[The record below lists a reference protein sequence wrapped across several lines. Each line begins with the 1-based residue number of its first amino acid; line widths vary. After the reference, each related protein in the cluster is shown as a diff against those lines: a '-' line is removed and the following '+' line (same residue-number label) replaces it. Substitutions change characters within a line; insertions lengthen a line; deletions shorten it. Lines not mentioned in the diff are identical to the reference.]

1 MNQTSPL
8 RCFSSIVLLLL
19 FAGAGC
25 ARHESPA
32 AAPPPPPMPTN
43 QAAFEQPDFTAEE
56 YVEGEATVVAINRPS
71 REVTLQNARGQV
83 VTVKVPAD
91 VDLNRLR
98 TGDNVL
104 IGVLETVSVKVMPP
118 GSAALGNTL
127 QVASTPPGQPQ
138 GRAWGQQ
145 LTIVAEVTAIDLA
158 NHTVTL
164 RGAGGN
170 SETIAV
176 RNPEIQQ
183 RMTTLQVG
191 DLVELTYAEALATHL
206 VPKS

>member
-8 RCFSSIVLLLL
+8 RCFSPIACLLLL
-19 FAGAGC
+19 VGAGC
-25 ARHESPA
+25 ARHENS
-32 AAPPPPPMPTN
+32 APHQPCHKP
-43 QAAFEQPDFTAEE
+43 AAFEQPDFTAEE
-56 YVEGEATVVAINRPS
+56 YVEGEATVVAINLPS
-71 REVTLQNARGQV
+71 RKVTLQNARGQV

-91 VDLNRLR
+91 VNLNRVR

-104 IGVLETVSVKVMPP
+104 IGMLETVSVKVMPP

-127 QVASTPPGQPQ
+127 EVASTQPGQPQ

-145 LTIVAEVTAIDLA
+145 LTIVAEVAAIDLA

-164 RGAGGN
+164 RGAGGH
-170 SETIAV
+170 SEMITV
-176 RNPEIQQ
+176 RNPEVQQ

-191 DLVELTYAEALATHL
+191 DLVELTYAEALATRL

>member
-8 RCFSSIVLLLL
+8 RCFSLIAFVLLL
-19 FAGAGC
+19 AGAGC
-25 ARHESPA
+25 TRHENSA
-32 AAPPPPPMPTN
+32 AAPPPPPTPTN

-56 YVEGEATVVAINRPS
+56 YIEGEATVVAINRPS
-71 REVTLQNARGQV
+71 RKVTLQNARGQV

-91 VDLNRLR
+91 VDLNRVR
-98 TGDNVL
+98 TGANVL

-127 QVASTPPGQPQ
+127 EVASTQPGQPQ

-158 NHTVTL
+158 SHTVTL
-164 RGAGGN
+164 RGAGGH
-170 SETIAV
+170 SETITV
-176 RNPEIQQ
+176 RNPEVQQ

-191 DLVELTYAEALATHL
+191 DLVELTYAEALATRL